1 VSRFII
7 DRPDLQSLTQKYGF
21 GSLTLLL
28 WVAYLYLWIPFI
40 SVVAW
45 LVGAQLFHH
54 HIIERGGLRQL
65 ALDLRQYAVVVGVMV
80 AVYLAWA
87 VSNYLRFRRTRR
99 LGNVPAVTIPMLA
112 RHFRV
117 DEAEVERL
125 QSLRVCEMSHDEQ
138 GNIVAMRP
146 VVLRSRLRPLG
157 VVRQWPR
164 RGRAGPYLTR
174 GPGQGSSTTYARW
187 RQGIGR

>member
-1 VSRFII
+1 MSRFII

-157 VVRQWPR
+157 VARQWPR

>member
-1 VSRFII
+1 MSRFII
-7 DRPDLQSLTQKYGF
+7 DRPDLQSMTQKYGF

-28 WVAYLYLWIPFI
+28 WVVYLYLWIPFI

-45 LVGAQLFHH
+45 LVGVHLFHF

-65 ALDLRQYAVVVGVMV
+65 ALDLRQYAVVVGLMV

-99 LGNVPAVTIPMLA
+99 LGNAPAVTIPMLA
-112 RHFRV
+112 RHFHV
-117 DEAEVERL
+117 DDAAVERL
-125 QSLRVCEMSHDEQ
+125 QSLRVCEMSHDEE
-138 GNIVAMRP
+138 GNIVAIRP
-146 VVLRSRLRPLG
+146 IVLRSRLRPVG
-157 VVRQWPR
+157 VARQWPR
-164 RGRAGPYLTR
+164 RGRAGPNVTR